1 VADRSYPARFAR
13 LAVRLRSRVDALR
26 LQVSRAPLDR
36 RLARAIRN
44 ARKRTGHPGVFDEI
58 ERERGALA
66 RRSDPLVD
74 GTLEGVG
81 PYDRGSVSDAEKDS
95 KSPRDCRLLYNL
107 VRAFEPHCVIELG
120 TNIGISGAYMA
131 AALKDCGKGGHL
143 TTLEGSPYRMRLAKE
158 LHTRLNLDGV
168 AYRQGMFANTLQP
181 VLDELPPIDVA
192 FIDGHHQYEP
202 TLRYFDLI
210 ARHASPTCV
219 FIFDDIGWSD
229 GMKKAWSELRA
240 DPRLPITTT
249 FAGLGIALKKF

>member
-1 VADRSYPARFAR
+1 MADRSYPARFAR

-26 LQVSRAPLDR
+26 LQVSGDPLDR
-36 RLARAIRN
+36 RLAGAIRN
-44 ARKRTGHPGVFDEI
+44 ARKRTSHPSAFAEI

-95 KSPRDCRLLYNL
+95 KSPRDCQLLYNI
-107 VRAFEPHCVIELG
+107 VRAFEPRCVIELG
-120 TNIGISGAYMA
+120 TNIGISGAYIA
-131 AALKDCGKGGHL
+131 TALKDCGKGGRL
-143 TTLEGSPYRMRLAKE
+143 TTLEGSPYRMRLAKA
-158 LHTRLNLDGV
+158 LHAGLHLDNIT
-168 AYRQGMFANTLQP
+168 YRQGMFANTLQP
-181 VLDELPPIDVA
+181 TLDELPPIDVA

-210 ARHASPTCV
+210 ARHSSPTCV

-229 GMKKAWSELRA
+229 GMKKAWSELRT
-240 DPRLPITTT
+240 DPRLPVAIT
-249 FAGLGIALKKF
+249 FAGLGVALKKV